1 MAAVFV
7 FLVGVALA
15 VARPGD
21 LADDGRDT
29 PVAAVTTT
37 TSTTEPV
44 RASQTPTSTTSTTA
58 TTSPS
63 PSSGLGASGAGA
75 VDAQRNLAT
84 TGGPDLAAPAL
95 ALLGAGLFV
104 RRRLRTID

>member
-44 RASQTPTSTTSTTA
+44 RASQTPTSTTA

-95 ALLGAGLFV
+95 ALLGAGLLV